1 MVQHGKSHRASRMQR
16 LHGRHGRIYNLTNL
30 KKMETIKVEMKPNGI
45 EMECDKNE
53 FALALKT
60 WRLRSGLTQQQVAEQ
75 WGCSRYTI
83 MRAENAK
90 QVTWEMAY
98 RLFAKL
104 AGELR
109 KEPDNG

>member
-1 MVQHGKSHRASRMQR
+1 
-16 LHGRHGRIYNLTNL
+16 
-30 KKMETIKVEMKPNGI
+30 MEQIKVEMKQNGLS
-45 EMECDKNE
+45 MEADKNE

-60 WRLRSGLTQQQVAEQ
+60 WRLRKGLTQSQVAAS

-83 MRAENAK
+83 MRAENAR

-104 AGELR
+104 SDELR
-109 KEPDNG
+109 KEAANG

>member
-1 MVQHGKSHRASRMQR
+1 M
-16 LHGRHGRIYNLTNL
+16 
-30 KKMETIKVEMKPNGI
+30 KKINVEMKPAGLT
-45 EMECDKNE
+45 MEVDKQE

-60 WRLRSGLTQQQVAEQ
+60 WRLRQGLTQRQVGDR
-75 WGCSRYTI
+75 WGCSRFTI

-104 AGELR
+104 AQELK
-109 KEPDNG
+109 KEEEK

>member
-1 MVQHGKSHRASRMQR
+1 
-16 LHGRHGRIYNLTNL
+16 
-30 KKMETIKVEMKPNGI
+30 MEQIKVEMKPNGLT
-45 EMECDKNE
+45 MDVDKNE

-60 WRLRSGLTQQQVAEQ
+60 WRLRNGLTQQQVGEKF
-75 WGCSRYTI
+75 GCSRYTI

-104 AGELR
+104 AAELR
-109 KEPDNG
+109 KESL